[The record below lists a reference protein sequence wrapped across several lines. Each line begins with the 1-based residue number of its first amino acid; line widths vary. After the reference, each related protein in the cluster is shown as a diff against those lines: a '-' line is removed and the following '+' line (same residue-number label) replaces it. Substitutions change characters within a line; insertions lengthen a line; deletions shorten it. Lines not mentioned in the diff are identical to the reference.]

1 MSGPALTE
9 RVLYPNLGAEE
20 DDAPPSPSPPAHLR
34 LLGEAWGRGLDV
46 ADRLGLTTGGL
57 VAWLNTPRA
66 KAAAQARHLPLW
78 GADPAVVDVVHDKAF
93 CARVARDHGLVEPE
107 LRGAITILDPA
118 ETTVDA
124 LVACT
129 RAQPT
134 WMQAGGLIAKPR
146 RGTSGRGRLDLR
158 RGITERAAARL
169 RRRGGVV
176 VEPWLPRVA
185 DYSSQWWIDDSGR
198 PRFLGATLATQNFA
212 GLWQGARLW
221 IDDDGVPSV
230 PGAAG
235 REVVDRSQLVVRE
248 AARAGYVGPC
258 GVDVFSWRAAD
269 GALRWR
275 LCELNARMTGGLVAV
290 LLAIDLVQR
299 RLAGAGD
306 RVRYADGAAVV
317 DAVAHED
324 EHGGGD
330 VCSSEAGSG

>member
-1 MSGPALTE
+1 MS

-20 DDAPPSPSPPAHLR
+20 DDAPPSPTPPSHLR
-34 LLGEAWGRGLDV
+34 LLGDAWARALDV
-46 ADRLGLTTGGL
+46 AERIGLPTTGL

-66 KAAAQARHLPLW
+66 KAVAAVRGLPLW
-78 GADPAVVDVVHDKAF
+78 GADPGIVDVVHDKAF
-93 CARVARDHGLVEPE
+93 CARVAAEHGLLEAE
-107 LRGAITILDPA
+107 LRGAVTVLDVA
-118 ETTVDA
+118 ATTVDG

-129 RAQPT
+129 LAGPV
-134 WMQAGGLIAKPR
+134 WMQGGGLIAKPR

-185 DYSSQWWIDDSGR
+185 DYSSQWWIDDAGHT
-198 PRFLGATLATQNFA
+198 RFLGATVATQNFA

-221 IDDDGVPSV
+221 IDADGVPTI
-230 PGAAG
+230 PGLAG

-258 GVDVFSWRAAD
+258 GVDVFSWRGPD
-269 GALRWR
+269 GALHWH

-290 LLAIDLVQR
+290 LLAVDLVR
-299 RLAGAGD
+299 RGLAAPGA
-306 RVRYADGAAVV
+306 RVRYADGDAVV
-317 DAVAHED
+317 DAPT
-324 EHGGGD
+324 D
-330 VCSSEAGSG
+330 VGAAADGP

>member
-1 MSGPALTE
+1 MA
-9 RVLYPNLGAEE
+9 RVLFPNLGAEE
-20 DDAPPSPSPPAHLR
+20 DDAPPSPTPPAHLR
-34 LLGEAWGRGLDV
+34 LLGEAWARALDV
-46 ADRLGLTTGGL
+46 ADDLGLRTSGL

-66 KAAAQARHLPLW
+66 KARATALKLPLF

-93 CARVARDHGLVEPE
+93 CARVARDHGLLEPE
-107 LRGAITILDPA
+107 LKGAITILEPT

-129 RAQPT
+129 LRQPG
-134 WMQAGGLIAKPR
+134 WQAAGGLVAKPR
-146 RGTSGRGRLDLR
+146 RSTSGRGRLDLR

-185 DYSSQWWIDDSGR
+185 DYSSQWWVDDAGQA
-198 PRFLGATLATQNFA
+198 RFLGATVATQNFA

-221 IDDDGVPSV
+221 IDDDLVPGI

-258 GVDVFSWRAAD
+258 GVDVFSWRADD
-269 GALRWR
+269 GALRYR

-290 LLAIDLVQR
+290 LLAVGLAR
-299 RLAGAGD
+299 RGLAGPGD
-306 RVRYADGAAVV
+306 RVRYADGEAVV
-317 DAVAHED
+317 DRGRGA
-324 EHGGGD
+324 GD
-330 VCSSEAGSG
+330 DVDAAP

>member
-1 MSGPALTE
+1 MA

-20 DDAPPSPSPPAHLR
+20 EDAPPSPTPPSHLR
-34 LLGEAWGRGLDV
+34 LLADAW
-46 ADRLGLTTGGL
+46 ATSGL

-66 KAAAQARHLPLW
+66 RATAQARRLPLW
-78 GADPAVVDVVHDKAF
+78 GADPTVVDVVHDKAF

-107 LRGAITILDPA
+107 LRGAITILDVA

-124 LVACT
+124 LVDCT
-129 RAQPT
+129 RAQPG
-134 WMQAGGLIAKPR
+134 WMQAGGLVAKPR

-185 DYSSQWWIDDSGR
+185 DYSSQWWIDQAGR
-198 PRFLGATLATQNFA
+198 PHFLGATVATQNFA

-221 IDDDGVPSV
+221 IDDDGVPTI

-248 AARAGYVGPC
+248 AARAGYIGPC

-269 GALRWR
+269 GGLRWR

-290 LLAIDLVQR
+290 LLATDLVER
-299 RLAGAGD
+299 GLAVVGD
-306 RVRYADGAAVV
+306 RVRYADGDAVV
-317 DAVAHED
+317 D
-324 EHGGGD
+324 GGGRAGTD
-330 VCSSEAGSG
+330 DGAAVCSGEGASG

>member
-1 MSGPALTE
+1 ME

-20 DDAPPSPSPPAHLR
+20 EDAPPSATPPSHLR
-34 LLGEAWGRGLDV
+34 LLGEAWARALDV
-46 ADRLGLTTGGL
+46 ADRLDLATGGL

-66 KAAAQARHLPLW
+66 KATAQARHLLLW
-78 GADPAVVDVVHDKAF
+78 GADPTIVDLVHDKAF

-107 LRGAITILDPA
+107 LRGAITILDVA

-124 LVACT
+124 LVECT
-129 RAQPT
+129 RAWPG
-134 WMQAGGLIAKPR
+134 WMQGGGLVAKPR

-176 VEPWLPRVA
+176 VEPWLPRVS
-185 DYSSQWWIDDSGR
+185 DYSSQWWIDASGR
-198 PRFLGATLATQNFA
+198 PRFLGATQATQNFA

-235 REVVDRSQLVVRE
+235 REVVDRSQLIVRE

-258 GVDVFSWRAAD
+258 GVDVFSWRAVD
-269 GALRWR
+269 GGLRWR

-290 LLAIDLVQR
+290 LLGIDLVR
-299 RLAGAGD
+299 RGLAGPGD
-306 RVRYADGAAVV
+306 RIRYADGDAVV
-317 DAVAHED
+317 DV
-324 EHGGGD
+324 GGRPGADDD
-330 VCSSEAGSG
+330 VGVCGSEAPSG